1 MKSVKRAVGMYD
13 DHYRLRAV
21 NYHSEMKELSILMCS
36 LVAINVNRTAKN
48 LVKATIIDDIELD
61 NDV

>member
-1 MKSVKRAVGMYD
+1 MYD
-13 DHYRLRAV
+13 AHYRLRAV
-21 NYHSEMKELSILMCS
+21 NYHSEMKDLSILMCS

-61 NDV
+61 SDV